1 MCLRLRQFKSRYVKN
16 PQGVPNIH
24 SYSNFSTNSERSL
37 YRPGLTST
45 PMIPYQKREPTLR
58 LQFLPHFY
66 LCQYAPFNF
75 SIIVQLMYSI
85 CLSPSPITSLGLK
98 MLSQPFMQNP
108 LMSSFFP
115 TKSPQVSCR
124 FVYRLF
130 QEILLLTSYGSE
142 LQIMNLIKLQL
153 SRKFFFTYNA
163 VPLFVSFLKHG
174 LDYNINLHSCVL
186 FSLSLCE
193 DSYEYLN

>member
-1 MCLRLRQFKSRYVKN
+1 MFQY
-16 PQGVPNIH
+16 
-24 SYSNFSTNSERSL
+24 
-37 YRPGLTST
+37 
-45 PMIPYQKREPTLR
+45 TLR
-58 LQFLPHFY
+58 LSLLVLTLFY
-66 LCQYAPFNF
+66 LCLSVC
-75 SIIVQLMYSI
+75 SILFFYHCSVDVLHMSKPK
-85 CLSPSPITSLGLK
+85 SITSLGLK
-98 MLSQPFMQNP
+98 MLSQAFMQNP

-115 TKSPQVSCR
+115 TKSPQLSCR

-130 QEILLLTSYGSE
+130 QEILLLTLYGSE

-163 VPLFVSFLKHG
+163 VPLFVSFLTHG
-174 LDYNINLHSCVL
+174 LEYTINLHSCVL